1 MKNKKIII
9 GIVIVIAIILL
20 FPIPLFYK
28 GSGSVKFKAL
38 LYSVTKYHQI
48 NPEVDGGYVD
58 GIGIEILGAKILDT
72 RTKKTETN
80 NEIDNMEAT
89 INAVVVKVNENDLL
103 AMGIEN
109 ELYSIGLESA
119 KNIKFE
125 KGQEILV
132 YFYDVMETYPIR
144 LGNIRKIEVIK
155 EKSEIQIPDDVIRF
169 CYNSKDKVNVTISE
183 LTDTSITLTITDEN
197 ELPYNYSH
205 SYIINKKVKNEDYTG
220 VGQKIGEDKENS
232 TAGYTRYRNGIYLER
247 SK

>member
-1 MKNKKIII
+1 MKKNKKIII
-9 GIVIVIAIILL
+9 GLVIVIAVILL
-20 FPIPLFYK
+20 FPIPLCPDDG
-28 GSGSVKFKAL
+28 GSIEFKAL
-38 LYSVTKYHQI
+38 LYSITKYHQI

-72 RTKKTETN
+72 RKKKTEIN
-80 NEIDNMEAT
+80 NEINNMEAT
-89 INAVVVKVNENDLL
+89 INAVVVKVNENNLL
-103 AMGIEN
+103 AMGLEN

-119 KNIKFE
+119 KDIKFE

-155 EKSEIQIPDDVIRF
+155 EKSEIQIPDDIIRF

-183 LTDTSITLTITDEN
+183 LTNAGITLTITDEN

-205 SYIINKKVKNEDYTG
+205 SYIINQKVKNENYTG
-220 VGQKIGEDKENS
+220 VGQKIGEDTEHS
-232 TAGYTRYRNGIYLER
+232 TAGYTRHRN
-247 SK
+247 